1 MDEWQIMF
9 GQVQSITRSNQSL
22 QQNLE
27 KLFEF
32 VRRNP
37 ALFDDLE
44 FWSRAEDYN
53 FRPDFA
59 VLADWA
65 KQGFEALEP
74 ETGGQFLLL
83 DLGDCPETFRLYCP
97 GGQKRMSEEK
107 FCGALSNNLIVS
119 TSDME
124 ECFGLEIPSPF
135 HQLFGKNLTELSDHH
150 VSELSGSIMDWT
162 GNGSHDFHGNGGYL
176 LWLMLGSL
184 ALIEPLRDKNF
195 CKAILK
201 GRDRLHLLS
210 GYEEILFYAATITPE
225 GISFDTA
232 L

>member
-22 QQNLE
+22 QQNLAQI
-27 KLFEF
+27 FAF
-32 VRRNP
+32 VRSNP

-44 FWSRAEDYN
+44 FWNQAQAYN
-53 FRPDFA
+53 FQPDFA

-65 KQGFEALEP
+65 RRGYEAIEP
-74 ETGGQFLLL
+74 DTGWQFLLL
-83 DLGDCPETFRLYCP
+83 DLGDCPETFRLYRP
-97 GGQKRMSEEK
+97 GGQKMMSEK
-107 FCGALSNNLIVS
+107 KLHGILLNNLIVDPS
-119 TSDME
+119 EMGN
-124 ECFGLEIPSPF
+124 CFGPEVPSPF
-135 HQLFGKNLTELSDHH
+135 NQLFGKDLTELSEHH
-150 VSELSGSIMDWT
+150 VSELSGSIMNWT
-162 GNGSHDFHGNGGYL
+162 ENGNDNFRGNSGYL

-184 ALIEPLRDKNF
+184 ALVKPLQDRNF

-201 GRDRLHLLS
+201 GRDKLYLLS
-210 GYEEILFYAATITPE
+210 GYEEIFFYAATVTPE